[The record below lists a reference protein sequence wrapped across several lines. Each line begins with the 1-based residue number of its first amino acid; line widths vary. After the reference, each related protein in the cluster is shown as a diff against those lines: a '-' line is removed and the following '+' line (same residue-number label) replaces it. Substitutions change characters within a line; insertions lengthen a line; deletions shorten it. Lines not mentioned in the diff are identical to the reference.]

1 MAAVCQRRLPAQIR
15 FRGRAIRKKNL
26 CAGQNPE
33 QAEGLWQ
40 WLQEGAHIYV
50 CGDAA
55 KMAKDVEAALLDV
68 IIGAGHL
75 DEEGAEEYL
84 DMLREEKRY
93 QRDVY

>member
-1 MAAVCQRRLPAQIR
+1 M
-15 FRGRAIRKKNL
+15 
-26 CAGQNPE
+26 
-33 QAEGLWQ
+33 
-40 WLQEGAHIYV
+40 

>member
-1 MAAVCQRRLPAQIR
+1 MQHKIR
-15 FRGRAIRKKNL
+15 
-26 CAGQNPE
+26 E
-33 QAEGLWQ
+33 QAAELWQ